1 MENKDIIVRVE
12 VHYGTKRY
20 YPINNNAIIFNN
32 IAGGKTLTAD
42 TLKRTKRLGY
52 NVIQK
57 FNEDL

>member
-1 MENKDIIVRVE
+1 METKDIVVRVE

-20 YPINNNAIIFNN
+20 YPINNNAIIFSN

-57 FNEDL
+57 FNEEL